1 MQEQSNSPSAVYRKR
16 LEDHRETVQNRRR
29 VENRISIVRL
39 ILFAAAGGLAWPA
52 LFTDALAWWWLLVP
66 LAAFAGAVTWHAR
79 VIRARELAERGVAFY
94 EGGLARIEDR
104 WAGSGNAG
112 DSFVAASH
120 PYAADLDLFGRGSL
134 FELLCTARTT
144 PGESTLARWLCRPAA
159 PQVARARQ
167 TAIEELRPMLDL
179 RERLALVGDDIRAE
193 LDPDELAE
201 WARAEP
207 LLLERW
213 PTLLAT
219 LLGVTN
225 LLTLLASISI
235 SAAFPAFLV
244 SATLSAALALYFRPR
259 AHRVLAGIDRPE
271 HELELL
277 AQILSLLEARPF
289 RSPLLVE
296 IRSALQA
303 QGLPPSRRIAR
314 LARLVQ
320 MNDSRRNM
328 IFAPLSAL
336 LLLGT
341 QFAFAVERWRRTTGD
356 AVERW
361 LQAAGQI
368 EALSSLAGYAFE
380 HPADPF
386 PEIIDDGACFEGTAL
401 GHPLLPHAR
410 CVRNDVRLGEG
421 LQLLL
426 VSGSNMSGKS
436 TLLRTVGVNAV
447 LALAGGPVRAAGLR
461 LSPLAIGA
469 SMRVIDSLQEGL
481 SHFYAEIKRLSD
493 IVEIGEAS
501 PPLLFLLDEILHGT
515 NSHDRRVG
523 AEALIRGLVDQGS
536 IGLVTTHDLALARI
550 ADDLGQRAVNV
561 HFEDHLE
568 GDRIAFDYKLRPGVV
583 TKGNAL
589 TLMRT
594 VGLKV

>member
-1 MQEQSNSPSAVYRKR
+1 MQEQSNGPSAVYRRR
-16 LEDHRETVQNRRR
+16 LEDHREAVQSRRR
-29 VENRISIVRL
+29 IENRISIVRL
-39 ILFAAAGGLAWPA
+39 ILFAAAVGLVWPA
-52 LFTDALAWWWLLVP
+52 LFIDALAWWWLLAP
-66 LAAFAGAVTWHAR
+66 LAAFTGAVIWHAR

-94 EGGLARIEDR
+94 ERGLARIEDR
-104 WAGSGNAG
+104 WAGGGNAG
-112 DSFVAASH
+112 DSFLAASH

-134 FELLCTARTT
+134 FELLCTARTR
-144 PGESTLARWLCRPAA
+144 PGESTLARWLCRPAD
-159 PQVARARQ
+159 PRVVRARQ

-179 RERLALVGDDIRAE
+179 RERLALVGEEIRAE

-207 LLLERW
+207 LLVERW
-213 PTLLAT
+213 PTLIAP
-219 LLGVTN
+219 LLGATN

-235 SAAFPAFLV
+235 NAAFPAFLV

-271 HELELL
+271 RELELL
-277 AQILSLLEARPF
+277 SQILSLLEAQPF

-303 QGLPPSRRIAR
+303 QGLPPSKRIAR
-314 LARLVQ
+314 LARLAQ

-386 PEIIDDGACFEGTAL
+386 PEIIDGGACFEGTAL
-401 GHPLLPHAR
+401 GHPLLPQDR
-410 CVRNDVRLGEG
+410 CVRNDVLLRED
-421 LQLLL
+421 LQLFL

-447 LALAGGPVRAAGLR
+447 LALAGAPVRAAGLR

-469 SMRVIDSLQEGL
+469 SMRVIDSLQEGI
-481 SHFYAEIKRLSD
+481 SHFYAEIKRLSG

-561 HFEDHLE
+561 HFEDHIE

-589 TLMRT
+589 TLMRN